1 MTSMTTRTLLIATL
15 IGSLVSIRP
24 AVTYARTEATP
35 APGFLSLEQLRGQS
49 PGAAAQ
55 ARQNLQD
62 PRAEALL
69 AKMGISKAE
78 ASARIA
84 NLSDR
89 EVSDVL
95 SGQTQLRAGGDI
107 LYVVLMVLLII
118 FVAQRI

>member
-1 MTSMTTRTLLIATL
+1 MTRTFLMALM

-24 AVTYARTEATP
+24 AITYAE
-35 APGFLSLEQLRGQS
+35 PGRLLSLNELRAS
-49 PGAAAQ
+49 PGAAGPASE
-55 ARQNLQD
+55 ARRNLED
-62 PRAEALL
+62 PRAQALL
-69 AKMGISKAE
+69 SQLGISKAE

-89 EVSDVL
+89 EVERVL
-95 SGQTQLRAGGDI
+95 KGETQLRAGGDI